1 MDERI
6 SKEAFKLQNYTKY
19 MILKMVMI
27 SNIGWTTWYME
38 VLVFGWACEMKT
50 NDSVDL
56 LPGWWR
62 LKYWNVHIS
71 FAVSLEI
78 YRREDFVKF

>member
-27 SNIGWTTWYME
+27 SNIG
-38 VLVFGWACEMKT
+38 
-50 NDSVDL
+50 
-56 LPGWWR
+56 
-62 LKYWNVHIS
+62 
-71 FAVSLEI
+71 
-78 YRREDFVKF
+78 

>member
-27 SNIGWTTWYME
+27 S
-38 VLVFGWACEMKT
+38 
-50 NDSVDL
+50 SV
-56 LPGWWR
+56 G
-62 LKYWNVHIS
+62 
-71 FAVSLEI
+71 
-78 YRREDFVKF
+78 